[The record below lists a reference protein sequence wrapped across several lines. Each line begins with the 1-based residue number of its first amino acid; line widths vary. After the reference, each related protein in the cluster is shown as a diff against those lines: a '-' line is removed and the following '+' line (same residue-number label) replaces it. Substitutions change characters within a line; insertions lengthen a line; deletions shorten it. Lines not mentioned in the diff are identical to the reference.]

1 MDALKYKPNSHQNSH
16 QENSFGGLAKVL
28 LAIPDARCYC
38 YGSFPRILMV
48 PDVFLDSLVKRHLG
62 AGPNGPVF
70 LCVSAPCQQQSDDV
84 SDAHQSAQEIRPTDL
99 LNDGLECLH
108 QKTDY
113 SGRGISNDDADK
125 ENGAKHS
132 HRLLPLFQRLTQEND
147 YHELKRDDC
156 RRVTH
161 AYLTIDAGLDNPFLG
176 DKGRCSGL
184 SHGLYKA
191 QLAWVCKVLDERLSP
206 IAELDGPSVWPRSNH
221 TAECD

>member
-1 MDALKYKPNSHQNSH
+1 
-16 QENSFGGLAKVL
+16 
-28 LAIPDARCYC
+28 
-38 YGSFPRILMV
+38 MV
-48 PDVFLDSLVKRHLG
+48 PDIFLNALVERLLG
-62 AGPNGPVF
+62 TGPDGLVF
-70 LCVSAPCQQQSDDV
+70 LCVSPPCHAQSNDV
-84 SDAHQSAQEIRPTDL
+84 SEAHQSAHEIWPTDL
-99 LNDGLECLH
+99 LNYRLKCLH

-113 SGRGISNDDADK
+113 SGRGVSNDDADK

-132 HRLLPLFQRLTQEND
+132 HRLLPLLQRLTQEND

-191 QLAWVCKVLDERLSP
+191 QLAWVCKVLEERLSP
-206 IAELDGPSVWPRSNH
+206 IAKLDGPSVWRNSNH